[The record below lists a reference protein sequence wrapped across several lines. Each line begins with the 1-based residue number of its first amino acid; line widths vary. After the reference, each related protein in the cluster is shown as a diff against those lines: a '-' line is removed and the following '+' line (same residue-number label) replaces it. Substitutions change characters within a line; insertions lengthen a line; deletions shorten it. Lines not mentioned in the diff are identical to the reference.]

1 MGHAIE
7 QVAHSRGHEIV
18 GRIDKDD
25 QASIPSETDVVID
38 FSTPDSAYSNIRR
51 AIASGFP
58 VVSGTT
64 GWTDRMEEAQECLSP
79 CGSYDSS
86 LLGGRFF

>member
-7 QVAHSRGHEIV
+7 QVAHSRGHKIV

-38 FSTPDSAYSNIRR
+38 FSTPDSAYNNIRR
-51 AIASGFP
+51 AI
-58 VVSGTT
+58 
-64 GWTDRMEEAQECLSP
+64 
-79 CGSYDSS
+79 
-86 LLGGRFF
+86 